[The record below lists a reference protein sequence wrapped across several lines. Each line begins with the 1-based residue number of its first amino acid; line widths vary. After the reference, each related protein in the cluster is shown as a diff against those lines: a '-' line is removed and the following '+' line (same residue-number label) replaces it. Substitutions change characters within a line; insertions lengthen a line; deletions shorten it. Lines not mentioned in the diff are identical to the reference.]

1 MARTVFLIMMLV
13 ISPSGLPA
21 VVNRRRVPRGSGK
34 SYRTTTWSSPAS
46 ALVAWARVV
55 CLLRAGWEIRG
66 MGRAPYYGMNDV
78 FKLLSADDGRE
89 WTVAARFP
97 VCGRRRL
104 RRRGFGQ

>member
-1 MARTVFLIMMLV
+1 
-13 ISPSGLPA
+13 
-21 VVNRRRVPRGSGK
+21 
-34 SYRTTTWSSPAS
+34 
-46 ALVAWARVV
+46 
-55 CLLRAGWEIRG
+55 